1 MEQIDVRDLPDPVAR
16 AIQAMVEELRR
27 QLGPAAPKKQPKEL
41 PRWEGRVLGNL
52 TREEFYDDFGRSD

>member
-1 MEQIDVRDLPDPVAR
+1 MEQIDVRDLPEPVAR

-27 QLGPAAPKKQPKEL
+27 QLVQAAPKKQAKEL

-52 TREEFYDDFGRSD
+52 TRDELYDDVL

>member
-1 MEQIDVRDLPDPVAR
+1 MEQIDVRDLPEPVAR

-27 QLGPAAPKKQPKEL
+27 QLGQAAPKKQVKEL

-52 TREEFYDDFGRSD
+52 TRDELYDDVL